1 MVFFIRARLY
11 AIARQSDKK
20 VRAFIFFLSKGNCS
34 ASVRDNGFY
43 NIQSKPIA
51 VSNFGFN
58 IISAEQFC
66 KYLFLLCFWNSI
78 AAVAYAYRK
87 LFFAPLRGA
96 RQAYFN
102 RDQPFPFSFL
112 FFLFS

>member
-1 MVFFIRARLY
+1 M
-11 AIARQSDKK
+11 
-20 VRAFIFFLSKGNCS
+20 
-34 ASVRDNGFY
+34 RDNGFY

-96 RQAYFN
+96 RQALRENLMNYQRMYFTAFEI
-102 RDQPFPFSFL
+102 RF
-112 FFLFS
+112 